1 MVEPEIAGN
10 PVTGQLWVCQSLD
23 KIQHALEEQAE
34 VELSRETIRT
44 LLNEQKIR
52 PKSNVKRLHPAPHP
66 DRDQQFA
73 YLNSQRAV
81 FAKLGWP
88 ILSVDT
94 KKKEWLG
101 NFANRGT
108 QWCRQATAVNTHDF
122 PSYASGQAIPYG
134 LYDVQHNLGYV
145 AVGQSADTPEFAV
158 DALVWW
164 YAHFGQARYP
174 QAPELLILAD
184 GGGSN
189 GCRPRRWKQLLQGKV
204 ADAFDIT
211 VTVCHYPTGAS
222 KWNPIEHRLFSQISH
237 TWAATPLTS
246 YEVLLDGIRSTKTT
260 TGLQVE
266 ATLFHTIY
274 QKGLTVTDEEMDLLR
289 CQKHAV
295 CPQWN
300 YTIRPRKSGTN
311 F

>member
-1 MVEPEIAGN
+1 MAGN
-10 PVTGQLWVCQSLD
+10 PVSGQLWVCQSLS
-23 KIQHALEEQAE
+23 KIQEALDEQAA
-34 VELSRETIRT
+34 VQLSRETIRT

-52 PKSNVKRLHPAPHP
+52 PKSNIKRLQPAPHP
-66 DRDQQFA
+66 ERDQQFT
-73 YLNSQRAV
+73 YLNEQRAA
-81 FAKLGWP
+81 FSKLGWP
-88 ILSVDT
+88 IISVDT

-134 LYDVQHNLGYV
+134 LYDVQHNRGYV

-158 DALVWW
+158 DAIIWW
-164 YAHFGQARYP
+164 YAHFGHVLYP

-189 GCRPRRWKQLLQGKV
+189 GCRPRRWKQLLQDKV
-204 ADAFDIT
+204 ADTFGLA
-211 VTVCHYPTGAS
+211 VTVCHFPTGAS

-246 YEVLLDGIRSTKTT
+246 YAVVLEAIRSTKTT
-260 TGLQVE
+260 TGLHVE
-266 ATLFHTIY
+266 ATLFSTIY
-274 QKGLTVTDEEMDLLR
+274 QKGLAVTDAEMDLLM

-300 YTIRPRKSGTN
+300 YTIHPRKSGTY